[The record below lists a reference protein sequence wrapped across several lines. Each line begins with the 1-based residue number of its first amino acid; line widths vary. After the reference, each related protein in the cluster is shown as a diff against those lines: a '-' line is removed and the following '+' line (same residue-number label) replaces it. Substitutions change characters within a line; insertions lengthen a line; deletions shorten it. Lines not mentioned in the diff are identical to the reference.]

1 MAETRSTRLK
11 YVKRKR
17 ICFHLKKVI
26 ANTEL
31 FVVKTEISSNKKQYV
46 YIHEPNPNLL
56 TSGAK
61 RVQKPII
68 LLWKNLTFAKLFAI

>member
-17 ICFHLKKVI
+17 ICFQYLKKII

-31 FVVKTEISSNKKQYV
+31 FVVKTEISSSK
-46 YIHEPNPNLL
+46 NPNLL
-56 TSGAK
+56 ISGAPNK
-61 RVQKPII
+61 RVQKPFI
-68 LLWKNLTFAKLFAI
+68 LLWQNLTFAKLFFFYFR